1 MRRLRSFLS
10 LFLCKCLF
18 FYGRFW
24 DSVTGFRQ
32 FDYGLLW
39 YGFRFVCPSW
49 QLQNFLNLCCCCC
62 FLFLKKFENFQP
74 LFSQIPYPSHPLSFG
89 ISCTCI
95 LCYGALYYLTDHW
108 SPVYFFKL
116 LFFSALHCEA
126 VSSSNW
132 HSVLHD
138 LICHLIQWNF
148 HSKCIF
154 HFSEFRRVSFYV
166 FYFCL
171 HFCFYL
177 SLTPWACWVYL

>member
-1 MRRLRSFLS
+1 MSFLLWKILRFRHWIS
-10 LFLCKCLF
+10 AVRLWFVMVWFSFCLF
-18 FYGRFW
+18 FL
-24 DSVTGFRQ
+24 TIAE
-32 FDYGLLW
+32 LLK
-39 YGFRFVCPSW
+39 SM
-49 QLQNFLNLCCCCC
+49 LLLLL
-62 FLFLKKFENFQP
+62 LFLKKFENFQP

-89 ISCTCI
+89 ILCTCI